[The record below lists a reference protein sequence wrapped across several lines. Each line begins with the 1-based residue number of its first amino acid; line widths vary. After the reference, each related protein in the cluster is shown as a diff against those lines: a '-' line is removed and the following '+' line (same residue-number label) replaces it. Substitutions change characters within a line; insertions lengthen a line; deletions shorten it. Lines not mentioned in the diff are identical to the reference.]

1 MTPDESYLLKAV
13 LVLLGLFAFGLLST
27 LPLYWLAS
35 IERSVYLENVELE
48 KAQQQGPALNA
59 ESEEP
64 RSTFV
69 GQLQRRKS
77 GTKNW
82 IKK

>member
-13 LVLLGLFAFGLLST
+13 QVFFGLFAFGLLST

-48 KAQQQGPALNA
+48 KAQQHGLILSA

-64 RSTFV
+64 QSTFL

-77 GTKNW
+77 GSKNW
-82 IKK
+82 LTK